1 MISEKLI
8 PRKYQQE
15 HTSLCWTIVK
25 GNYFAHVP
33 AYVHSC
39 MFMSFSLSLSLLGVA
54 PHCRTM
60 YCMCVYVSC
69 VNVNLCVCVRAY
81 VLYVYLCIC
90 ECHVSMCAWLCM
102 CDNLLC
108 LESRQSCI
116 NTANHTTSHTLL
128 SSYLP
133 ASDMRFTIQ
142 GGKGDGGTSQKSDVW
157 PFWMILGH
165 NWLHKWLRFKDGFQQ
180 RDTWSQSDHKSKR
193 KFQAEWLRLPALV
206 KLLRKHTFR
215 FVMPRYLERTIV
227 VLTFTAGFD
236 QPGSP

>member
-1 MISEKLI
+1 MLNHRERQLFCTCS
-8 PRKYQQE
+8 
-15 HTSLCWTIVK
+15 SLRT
-25 GNYFAHVP
+25 FM
-33 AYVHSC
+33 YVYVV
-39 MFMSFSLSLSLLGVA
+39 FPLSLSLLGVA

-69 VNVNLCVCVRAY
+69 VNVNLCVCVRAC
-81 VLYVYLCIC
+81 VLYVYVCIC

-180 RDTWSQSDHKSKR
+180 RDTWSQSSQNANSKQNG
-193 KFQAEWLRLPALV
+193 FGYPHWWNSWGNI
-206 KLLRKHTFR
+206 R
-215 FVMPRYLERTIV
+215 FVLWCRGTWKGP
-227 VLTFTAGFD
+227 
-236 QPGSP
+236 

>member
-39 MFMSFSLSLSLLGVA
+39 MFMSFSLSLSLSLGRGSSLSDYVL
-54 PHCRTM
+54 
-60 YCMCVYVSC
+60 YVCVYVSC

-81 VLYVYLCIC
+81 VLYVYVCKCVCSVFVYVCIC
-90 ECHVSMCAWLCM
+90 ECVYVCMIM

-108 LESRQSCI
+108 LESRLSCI
-116 NTANHTTSHTLL
+116 DTANHTTSHTFL

-142 GGKGDGGTSQKSDVW
+142 GGKGDGGTSQKSVRLA
-157 PFWMILGH
+157 FL
-165 NWLHKWLRFKDGFQQ
+165 KWSMSRHDFGPQLTTQ
-180 RDTWSQSDHKSKR
+180 
-193 KFQAEWLRLPALV
+193 LV
-206 KLLRKHTFR
+206 A
-215 FVMPRYLERTIV
+215 V
-227 VLTFTAGFD
+227 
-236 QPGSP
+236 